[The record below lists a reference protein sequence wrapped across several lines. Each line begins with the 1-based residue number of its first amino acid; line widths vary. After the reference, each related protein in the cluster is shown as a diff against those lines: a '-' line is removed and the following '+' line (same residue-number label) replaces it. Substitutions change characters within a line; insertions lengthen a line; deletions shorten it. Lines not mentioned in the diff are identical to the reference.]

1 MPAGRADLQVRLSAE
16 IPLMAFALDTHAAV
30 RNLTAA
36 GFAPEQAEAIVATV
50 TRSDSELATRAD
62 LAAIKAELH
71 AAIAAGERR
80 VILANLA
87 IAGLL
92 FAALRVFG

>member
-1 MPAGRADLQVRLSAE
+1 
-16 IPLMAFALDTHAAV
+16 MAYALDTHAAV
-30 RNLTAA
+30 QNLTAA

-50 TRSDSELATRAD
+50 ARSDSELATRAD
-62 LAAIKAELH
+62 LAALRADFEARITALEVRLLKWGIGIGL
-71 AAIAAGERR
+71 G
-80 VILANLA
+80 

>member
-1 MPAGRADLQVRLSAE
+1 
-16 IPLMAFALDTHAAV
+16 MAYALDTHAAV
-30 RNLTAA
+30 RDLTAA

-50 TRSDSELATRAD
+50 TRSESGLATKAD
-62 LAAIKAELH
+62 LDALRAEFTAAISALEIRLVKWG
-71 AAIAAGERR
+71 IG
-80 VILANLA
+80 IGLA